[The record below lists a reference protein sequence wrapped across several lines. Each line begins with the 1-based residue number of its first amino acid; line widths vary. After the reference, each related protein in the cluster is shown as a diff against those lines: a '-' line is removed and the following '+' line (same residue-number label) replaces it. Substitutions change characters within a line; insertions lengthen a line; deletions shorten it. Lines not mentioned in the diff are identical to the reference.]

1 MLCDEWPGIEEF
13 FEPGKEI
20 IVIDSP
26 EEVVAAIALHD
37 EASRKQIGAA
47 FHARALH
54 DHTYAQRAAD
64 AEQAFRECL
73 QRKKT
78 AIVQSETGVTA
89 MTGEVA

>member
-20 IVIDSP
+20 LVIDSA
-26 EEVVAAIALHD
+26 EELVAEIALHD

-47 FHARALH
+47 FHTRALH

-78 AIVQSETGVTA
+78 AIVQSETGVSA